1 MILVMIKPDFMISVI
16 HLVLEWLEQD
26 IDVNTKLY
34 LLSTYMGHNHPEDT
48 YWYLSAT
55 PELLD
60 MSSRKY
66 ENIYGGHDN
75 G

>member
-1 MILVMIKPDFMISVI
+1 MDFLHHTFASRT
-16 HLVLEWLEQD
+16 VLEWLEQD
-26 IDVNTKLY
+26 IDVNAKLY

-66 ENIYGGHDN
+66 ENIYGGHGN